1 VRTFV
6 AFFPHATQ
14 RGSHL
19 PISSTYRHPVT
30 FMSKLLFRDG
40 MDEESDGKVT
50 ICSWIE
56 AHFGSEAVMVSVA
69 GVAYDAHSV
78 VCLLICY
85 LHDLRRK
92 SLRKSSKAMTGST
105 STTSPPCTWS
115 TTTSASFCLSWWPS
129 QMKTTSLPLLMRLLR
144 RRR

>member
-1 VRTFV
+1 
-6 AFFPHATQ
+6 
-14 RGSHL
+14 
-19 PISSTYRHPVT
+19 
-30 FMSKLLFRDG
+30 MSKLLFRDG

-50 ICSWIE
+50 ICSWME

-92 SLRKSSKAMTGST
+92 SLRKSSKAMTDRLRQHRHPALGQL
-105 STTSPPCTWS
+105 PHPQA
-115 TTTSASFCLSWWPS
+115 SACLGGHR
-129 QMKTTSLPLLMRLLR
+129 K
-144 RRR
+144 